1 MQNSSVMCKSYNVR
15 KLTASEIEIKPCQI
29 AKDKTWVQVLCYK
42 TSRVDMQVLTE
53 MYGSHWKSE
62 YNMVGDSLFCT
73 ISVYDQELG
82 EWISRS
88 DCGEKD
94 AGISED
100 KSWATSAFK
109 RAATQFGIGMELYST
124 PRITFNTK
132 DNWFGNDGKLKMT
145 FSVKTI
151 EWDGDTLVSLVI
163 VDRFGN
169 VVYSYGEQKPQQ
181 RQDGV
186 YIPQPVWDAIMA
198 AKSVAELANIWNS
211 NSQLQVSEKFKRQL
225 GKKKAELRRPA

>member
-1 MQNSSVMCKSYNVR
+1 MEEMNRYNVR
-15 KLTASEIEIKPCQI
+15 KLTASEIEVKPCTI
-29 AKDKTWVQVLCYK
+29 AKDKSWVQILLYK
-42 TSRVDMQVLTE
+42 TSRVDMQILTE
-53 MYGSHWKSE
+53 MYGQRWKSE

-109 RAATQFGIGMELYST
+109 RAATQFGIGIELYNT
-124 PRITFNTK
+124 PRIRLTANEK
-132 DNWFGNDGKLKMT
+132 WFWDGKLTMT
-145 FSVKTI
+145 FSVSAI
-151 EWDGDTLVSLVI
+151 EWDGDTLKSLVI

-169 VVYSYGEQKPQQ
+169 VVYTYGQPVKQKS
-181 RQDGV
+181 DGV
-186 YIPQPVWDAIMA
+186 YIPQNVWDAICA
-198 AKSVAELANIWNS
+198 AKTVAELSSIWDANAN
-211 NSQLQVSEKFKRQL
+211 LQGSEKFKQQL
-225 GKKKAELRRPA
+225 GKKKAELKCPA

>member
-1 MQNSSVMCKSYNVR
+1 MEEMNRYNVR
-15 KLTASEIEIKPCQI
+15 KLTASEIEVKPCTI
-29 AKDKTWVQVLCYK
+29 AKDKSWVQILLYK
-42 TSRVDMQVLTE
+42 TSRVDMQILTE
-53 MYGSHWKSE
+53 MYGQRWKSE

-109 RAATQFGIGMELYST
+109 RAATQFGIGMELYTT
-124 PRITFNTK
+124 PRIRLTANEK
-132 DNWFGNDGKLKMT
+132 WFWDGKLTMS
-145 FSVKTI
+145 FAVKTI
-151 EWDGDTLVSLVI
+151 EWDGDTLKSLVI

-169 VVYSYGEQKPQQ
+169 VVYSYGQPVQKKQE
-181 RQDGV
+181 GV
-186 YIPQPVWDAIMA
+186 YIPQNVWDAICA
-198 AKSVAELANIWNS
+198 AKTVSELASIWDANA
-211 NSQLQVSEKFKRQL
+211 NLQGSEKFKQQL
-225 GKKKAELRRPA
+225 GKKKAELKCPA